1 MLEERAI
8 VIFCYCIDQIVKGL
22 SKNQTSGKSYKG
34 FIKAGLTSEDMDLL
48 REMNL
53 ISFDED
59 HPSKAVWI
67 IWKNIK
73 DQRIQWVK
81 DGYNIPID
89 CNELKTLGLKK
100 YKEQYLQTFCTKL
113 G

>member
-1 MLEERAI
+1 MLSERAI
-8 VIFCYCIDQIVKGL
+8 VIFCYCIDQIVEGL

-34 FIKAGLTSEDMDLL
+34 FIKAGLTSEDMDLF
-48 REMNL
+48 REMKL
-53 ISFDED
+53 ISFDEEK
-59 HPSKAVWI
+59 PSKAVWI

-81 DGYNIPID
+81 DWYNIPID

-100 YKEQYLQTFCTKL
+100 YKEQYLQTFL
-113 G
+113 H

>member
-8 VIFCYCIDQIVKGL
+8 VLFCYCIDQIVKGL

-34 FIKAGLTSEDMDLL
+34 FIKAGLTSEEMVLF
-48 REMNL
+48 REMKL
-53 ISFDED
+53 ISFDEEK
-59 HPSKAVWI
+59 PNKAVWI

-73 DQRIQWVK
+73 EQRIQWVK
-81 DGYNIPID
+81 DGYRIPID

-100 YKEQYLQTFCTKL
+100 YKEQYLQNI
-113 G
+113 

>member
-8 VIFCYCIDQIVKGL
+8 VLFCYCIDQIVKGL

-34 FIKAGLTSEDMDLL
+34 FIKAGLTFEDMDLF
-48 REMNL
+48 REMKL

-73 DQRIQWVK
+73 EQRIQWAK
-81 DGYNIPID
+81 NGYRIPID

-100 YKEQYLQTFCTKL
+100 YKEQYLQTFL
-113 G
+113 H

>member
-1 MLEERAI
+1 MLSEKAI

-48 REMNL
+48 RDMKL

-67 IWKNIK
+67 IWKSIR
-73 DQRIQWVK
+73 DQRLQWVK
-81 DGYNIPID
+81 NGYRIPID

-100 YKEQYLQTFCTKL
+100 YRNMYLQNI
-113 G
+113 

>member
-8 VIFCYCIDQIVKGL
+8 VLFCYCIDQIVKGL

-48 REMNL
+48 REMKL
-53 ISFDED
+53 ISYDEEK
-59 HPSKAVWI
+59 PNKAVWI

-73 DQRIQWVK
+73 EQRIQWVK
-81 DGYNIPID
+81 DGYKIPID

-100 YKEQYLQTFCTKL
+100 YRETYLQNIEYDL
-113 G
+113 

>member
-8 VIFCYCIDQIVKGL
+8 VLFCYVIDQMVKGL
-22 SKNQTSGKSYKG
+22 SKNQKSGKSYNA

-53 ISFDED
+53 IDYDED

-67 IWKNIK
+67 VWKNIK
-73 DQRIQWVK
+73 EQRIQWVK
-81 DGYNIPID
+81 DGYKIPID

-100 YKEQYLQTFCTKL
+100 YKEQYLQTFL
-113 G
+113 H